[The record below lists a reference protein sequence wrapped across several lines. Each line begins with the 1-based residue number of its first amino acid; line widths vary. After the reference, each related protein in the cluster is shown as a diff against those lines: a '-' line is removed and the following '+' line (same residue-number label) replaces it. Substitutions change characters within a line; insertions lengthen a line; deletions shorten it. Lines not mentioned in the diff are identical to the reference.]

1 MLNNTKFKD
10 VEEKT
15 ELNESYDSEKNSVDE
30 LYEEYEKIYGKHEHL
45 DIFLQ
50 SYSNRINK
58 IFIETNN
65 QKIYE
70 YNNNDKKIDYYLDL
84 SINSFKRVINI
95 YKKTNFL
102 NENKKKEDLKGIYN
116 FYTKNIGE
124 TKEFKNII
132 NRQNINRRNNIPKSL
147 IYSCYLNLIF
157 SYSLKKRYID
167 IILLIKNI
175 KKEKNLSNSLKRKIK
190 YYELLALININRTNK
205 AEELINEEMNKY
217 GNIDK
222 DANNEFD
229 CFNANECQIE
239 KGINHKLFLQIGQV
253 LIDYKNKK
261 YEDAENKLLNI
272 IEKNSNCNEVIS
284 RYYYQLMIYILSSQ
298 NKKSKTIKL
307 IKYRWKQIQND
318 NNTHIKDNNG

>member
-1 MLNNTKFKD
+1 
-10 VEEKT
+10 
-15 ELNESYDSEKNSVDE
+15 
-30 LYEEYEKIYGKHEHL
+30 
-45 DIFLQ
+45 
-50 SYSNRINK
+50 
-58 IFIETNN
+58 
-65 QKIYE
+65 
-70 YNNNDKKIDYYLDL
+70 
-84 SINSFKRVINI
+84 
-95 YKKTNFL
+95 
-102 NENKKKEDLKGIYN
+102 
-116 FYTKNIGE
+116 
-124 TKEFKNII
+124 
-132 NRQNINRRNNIPKSL
+132 
-147 IYSCYLNLIF
+147 
-157 SYSLKKRYID
+157 
-167 IILLIKNI
+167 
-175 KKEKNLSNSLKRKIK
+175 
-190 YYELLALININRTNK
+190 
-205 AEELINEEMNKY
+205 MNKY

-284 RYYYQLMIYILSSQ
+284 KYYYQLMIYILSSQ